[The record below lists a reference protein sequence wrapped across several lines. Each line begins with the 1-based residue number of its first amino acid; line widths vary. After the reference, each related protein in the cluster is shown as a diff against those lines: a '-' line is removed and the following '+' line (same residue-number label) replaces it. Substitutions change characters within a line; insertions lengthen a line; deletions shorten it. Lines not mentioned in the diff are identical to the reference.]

1 MCSSDLKIAKILAE
15 QFGVAADNISM
26 DTSFEDLGAD
36 SLDVVEVTMALDE
49 EFGIGELSE
58 DDMSGITSVAD
69 LVRFVSGKVED

>member
-1 MCSSDLKIAKILAE
+1 MIFEKIAKILAE
-15 QFGVAADNISM
+15 QIGVAADSISM

>member
-1 MCSSDLKIAKILAE
+1 MIFEKIAKILAE
-15 QFGVAADNISM
+15 QFGVAADSISM

-58 DDMSGITSVAD
+58 DDRSGITSVAD

>member
-1 MCSSDLKIAKILAE
+1 MIFEKIAKILAE
-15 QFGVAADNISM
+15 QFGVAADSISM

-49 EFGIGELSE
+49 EFCIGELSE

>member
-1 MCSSDLKIAKILAE
+1 MAE
-15 QFGVAADNISM
+15 QFGVAADSISM

>member
-1 MCSSDLKIAKILAE
+1 MIFEKIAKILAE
-15 QFGVAADNISM
+15 QFGVAADSISM
-26 DTSFEDLGAD
+26 DTYFEDLGAD

>member
-1 MCSSDLKIAKILAE
+1 MIFEKIAKILAE

-26 DTSFEDLGAD
+26 DTSFEDLGAV

>member
-1 MCSSDLKIAKILAE
+1 MIFEKIAKILAE
-15 QFGVAADNISM
+15 QFGVEADSISM

-58 DDMSGITSVAD
+58 EDMSGITSVAD

>member
-1 MCSSDLKIAKILAE
+1 MIFEKIAKILAE
-15 QFGVAADNISM
+15 QFGVEADSISM

>member
-1 MCSSDLKIAKILAE
+1 MIFEKIAKILAE
-15 QFGVAADNISM
+15 QFGVAADSISM

-69 LVRFVSGKVED
+69 LVRFVSGEVED

>member
-1 MCSSDLKIAKILAE
+1 MIFEKIAKILAE
-15 QFGVAADNISM
+15 QFGVAADSISM

-36 SLDVVEVTMALDE
+36 SVDVVEVTMALDE

>member
-1 MCSSDLKIAKILAE
+1 MIFEKIAKILAE
-15 QFGVAADNISM
+15 QFGVAADSISM
-26 DTSFEDLGAD
+26 DTSFKDLGAD

>member
-1 MCSSDLKIAKILAE
+1 MIFEKIAKILAE
-15 QFGVAADNISM
+15 QFGVAADSISM

>member
-1 MCSSDLKIAKILAE
+1 MIFEKIAKILAE
-15 QFGVAADNISM
+15 QFGVAADSISV

>member
-1 MCSSDLKIAKILAE
+1 MIFEKIDKILAE

>member
-1 MCSSDLKIAKILAE
+1 
-15 QFGVAADNISM
+15 M
-26 DTSFEDLGAD
+26 DPSFEDLGAD

>member
-1 MCSSDLKIAKILAE
+1 MIFEKIAKILAE
-15 QFGVAADNISM
+15 QFGVAADSISM

-58 DDMSGITSVAD
+58 DDMSGISSVAD

>member
-1 MCSSDLKIAKILAE
+1 MIFEKIAKILAE

>member
-1 MCSSDLKIAKILAE
+1 MIFEKIAKILAE
-15 QFGVAADNISM
+15 QFGVAADSISM

-69 LVRFVSGKVED
+69 LVRFVSGKDED

>member
-1 MCSSDLKIAKILAE
+1 MIFEKIAKILAE
-15 QFGVAADNISM
+15 QFGVAADSISM

-36 SLDVVEVTMALDE
+36 SLDVVEVTMTLDE

>member
-1 MCSSDLKIAKILAE
+1 MIFEKIAKILAE
-15 QFGVAADNISM
+15 QFGVAADSISM

-36 SLDVVEVTMALDE
+36 SLDVVEVIMALDE

>member
-1 MCSSDLKIAKILAE
+1 MIFEKIAKILAE
-15 QFGVAADNISM
+15 QFGVAADSISM
-26 DTSFEDLGAD
+26 DTSFEVLGAD